1 MILRVAFRSLATRPI
16 RTAVLAC
23 GFGFGIAVMASLLGV
38 GAVILEQAH
47 SPALAGGGDLVI
59 LGRFGA
65 VDSARFVTASVLG
78 APDLARRV
86 VAVSPSKSATVYL
99 MTAGAP
105 IEVDAT
111 GVVPSLERALGV
123 QEIAGQPD
131 WVDAPSD
138 RGWSSP
144 APGDVLRAMD
154 RFHPIPATPEFSAS
168 WAEWLYFNGHTADGT
183 LRFYVTFLAGPRSA
197 TPGRRVAGVRLQLE
211 RDGKTT
217 TYAAGGEIDE
227 TQLLESAPDL
237 DIAGNRVRLEGL
249 RYRIELA
256 LPGAAGE
263 LTLDAAPG
271 RSLPPATLHGARGWL
286 SGYVAPVLSGT
297 VRGSL
302 TVGGDRIAFEN
313 AVGYHDHNWGFW
325 EGVRWQWGQVAHD
338 DVSIIYGRVYPPADV
353 ADPERI
359 PGFLGVLGRQGPLG
373 FSTAVTFEEQNG
385 ADGRPDRVRI
395 RARGRSLDMTLAFA
409 VERSVRTA
417 MSMTQ
422 PGMGPAL
429 DFLQLAGQYTVT
441 GKVGDRA
448 LDFTA
453 RGAAETFRPR

>member
-1 MILRVAFRSLATRPI
+1 MILRLAMRSLATRPV

-23 GFGFGIAVMASLLGV
+23 GFGFGIAVMAALLGV

-65 VDSARFVTASVLG
+65 VEGARFVMTSVLG
-78 APDLARRV
+78 APDLARRA
-86 VAVSPSKSATVYL
+86 VAVSPSKNATLFL
-99 MTAGAP
+99 MTGATP
-105 IEVDAT
+105 IEVHAT
-111 GVVPSLERALGV
+111 GVIPSLERALGS
-123 QEIAGQPD
+123 QEIAHLPD
-131 WVDAPSD
+131 WVDAPAD
-138 RGWSSP
+138 RAWSSP

-183 LRFYVTFLAGPRSA
+183 LRFYLTFFVGPAS
-197 TPGRRVAGVRLQLE
+197 TVPGRRNAGVRLQLE

-217 TYAAGGEIDE
+217 TYSAGAEVDGAR
-227 TQLLESAPDL
+227 LLETAPDVE
-237 DIAGNRVRLEGL
+237 IAGNRVRLDGL

-263 LTLDAAPG
+263 LALDAAPG
-271 RSLPPATLHGARGWL
+271 RSLPPATLRGARGWV
-286 SGYVAPVLSGT
+286 SGYTAPVLSGT
-297 VRGSL
+297 VRGTL

-313 AVGYHDHNWGFW
+313 APGYHDHNWGFW

-338 DVSIIYGRVYPPADV
+338 DVSIVYGRVFPPADV
-353 ADPERI
+353 ADRESI
-359 PGFLGVLGRQGPLG
+359 AGFLGVLGPQGPLG
-373 FSTAVTFEEQNG
+373 FSTAVSIEEKSA
-385 ADGRPDRVRI
+385 ADGRPARVLVH
-395 RARGRSLDMTLAFA
+395 ARGRSIDVDLTFA
-409 VERSVRTA
+409 VDRSVGTA
-417 MSMTQ
+417 MQTTQ
-422 PGMGPAL
+422 MRVGRRF

-441 GKVGDRA
+441 GRVGDRA

-453 RGAAETFRPR
+453 RGAAETFRPH